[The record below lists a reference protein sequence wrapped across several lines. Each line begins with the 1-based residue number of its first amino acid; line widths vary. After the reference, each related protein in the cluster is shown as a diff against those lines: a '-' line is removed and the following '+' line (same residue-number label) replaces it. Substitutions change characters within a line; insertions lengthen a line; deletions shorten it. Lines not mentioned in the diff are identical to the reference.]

1 MTNCHLILARSRE
14 AIGVFTIWGF
24 ESLKDVLSVLL
35 IPVFLALLAPW
46 IGRRWQERQRDTQT
60 KTELVAAITDLVMRT
75 VVTRQI
81 LRETQSP
88 GVEGSKSN
96 EFESIDKAWRVGA
109 CVIGSKLHA
118 YFPNPNRR
126 HNQLHLKWRRFADE
140 VTNFCQ
146 ARGDTSSND
155 DWEYD
160 KEALFERK
168 AELIEEILRSRLTG
182 FDTKLRRNPSRSE
195 T

>member
-1 MTNCHLILARSRE
+1 LGPEKSVKNYMS
-14 AIGVFTIWGF
+14 WGF

-46 IGRRWQERQRDTQT
+46 IGRRWHERQRDTQA

-88 GVEGSKSN
+88 DVEASKSN

-109 CVIGSKLHA
+109 CVVGSKLHA
-118 YFPNPNRR
+118 YFPDSDRGD
-126 HNQLHLKWRRFADE
+126 NQLHLKWNRFADE
-140 VTNFCQ
+140 VTNFCE
-146 ARGDTSSND
+146 ASDTRSKD
-155 DWEYD
+155 EWERQ
-160 KEALFERK
+160 KKALFERK
-168 AELIEEILRSRLTG
+168 ADIIEEILRSRLTG
-182 FDTKLRRNPSRSE
+182 FDTR
-195 T
+195 